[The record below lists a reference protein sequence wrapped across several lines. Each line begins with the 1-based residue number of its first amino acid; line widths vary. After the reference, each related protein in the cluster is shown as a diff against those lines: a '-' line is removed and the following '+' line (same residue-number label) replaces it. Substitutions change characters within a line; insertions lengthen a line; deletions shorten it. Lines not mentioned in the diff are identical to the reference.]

1 MPHATPARHIHEV
14 SRLIEERL
22 GLAGPTIRHQI
33 ARLGRRRLPRTLRAD
48 IAELA
53 EADLLLTHPKLS
65 RQVDAAR
72 VARRAELAGAALKR
86 IDPRAERITRLLRWL
101 ASVAAVLILTFV
113 VAVWWMVRTGRV

>member
-1 MPHATPARHIHEV
+1 MPQATPARHIHEI

-33 ARLGRRRLPRTLRAD
+33 ARLGRRRLPRTLRRD
-48 IAELA
+48 IDALA
-53 EADLLLTHPKLS
+53 EAELWLSHPRLS

-72 VARRAELAGAALKR
+72 VARLAGLAERALKQ

-101 ASVAAVLILTFV
+101 ASVALGLILTFV
-113 VAVWWMVRTGRV
+113 VAVWWMVQTGRV